1 MVAVEHTESQVRMN
15 QDVSR
20 VNYGMQGMDQF
31 CIKGYVSNHTN
42 MLQLYMQHC
51 SEFQFPLK
59 LHQQVNLFLQT
70 ETKKMIYIPTSFP
83 KASFKKLYRKD
94 LTFIAVC

>member
-20 VNYGMQGMDQF
+20 VNYGMQGMDWF

-42 MLQLYMQHC
+42 ML
-51 SEFQFPLK
+51 
-59 LHQQVNLFLQT
+59 
-70 ETKKMIYIPTSFP
+70 
-83 KASFKKLYRKD
+83 
-94 LTFIAVC
+94 